1 MMRGGN
7 SVWVS
12 GFVLHRR
19 PYQETSFLVDMFTH
33 ELGKIRCVARGM
45 RSAKSDRKSVLQPF
59 QSVTCELSGKG
70 ELKSIKSAEINA
82 KGYNLQHTALFCG
95 MYLNELINRCLPAN
109 IPCPDLFAQYQRALS
124 HLHASLEINGTL
136 HAAQEAALRVFE
148 LSLLNELGFLPD
160 ISVDAHSQEAL
171 FATMDYVFIAE
182 EGMLLKQWYPHL
194 RAVPGQWVINM
205 LNEEWDP
212 NSLKTAKWITR
223 QALQPLLGNKPLK
236 SRELFVSK

>member
-1 MMRGGN
+1 
-7 SVWVS
+7 
-12 GFVLHRR
+12 
-19 PYQETSFLVDMFTH
+19 
-33 ELGKIRCVARGM
+33 
-45 RSAKSDRKSVLQPF
+45 
-59 QSVTCELSGKG
+59 
-70 ELKSIKSAEINA
+70 
-82 KGYNLQHTALFCG
+82 
-95 MYLNELINRCLPAN
+95 
-109 IPCPDLFAQYQRALS
+109 
-124 HLHASLEINGTL
+124 
-136 HAAQEAALRVFE
+136 
-148 LSLLNELGFLPD
+148 
-160 ISVDAHSQEAL
+160 L